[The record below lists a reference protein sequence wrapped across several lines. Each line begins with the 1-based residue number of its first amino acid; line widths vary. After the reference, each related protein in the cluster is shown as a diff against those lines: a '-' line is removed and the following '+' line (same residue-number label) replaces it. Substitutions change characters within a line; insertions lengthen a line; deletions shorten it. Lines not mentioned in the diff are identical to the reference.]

1 MVIYE
6 GNGDGILLQATETRR
21 KHGSTGVKFL
31 RKKKNKQNPW
41 KMTKYLTEKVV
52 IHQFLVIKPSEDG
65 RVAKTVGDWKWI
77 KKGWE

>member
-21 KHGSTGVKFL
+21 KHSSAGLKFL
-31 RKKKNKQNPW
+31 RNKKNKQNPW

-52 IHQFLVIKPSEDG
+52 IHQFLVIFFLTKVD
-65 RVAKTVGDWKWI
+65 
-77 KKGWE
+77 